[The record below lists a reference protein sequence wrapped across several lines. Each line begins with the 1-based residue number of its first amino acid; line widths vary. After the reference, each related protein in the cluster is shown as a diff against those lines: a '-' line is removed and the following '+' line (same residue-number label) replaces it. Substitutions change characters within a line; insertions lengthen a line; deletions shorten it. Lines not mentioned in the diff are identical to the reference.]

1 MGIFYGMI
9 GIYVRGGISMVTIMR
24 ISKGKGPFY
33 QVDLSNGD
41 SLKVSEDLL
50 VRYRLLK
57 GQELTEEIMEEIKKS
72 SGFDFGFQ
80 QALNYLSY
88 QLRSEKEIRTYLKEK
103 EIELDD
109 RHKIVDRLKEL
120 DLIND
125 LVYGESFVRT
135 HMRLSDKGPKKLAQQ
150 LQQKGLKPEI
160 IEQALLQYPEEEQ
173 VVMACQVAEKLF
185 HKKHGKSQKELF
197 RKIQQ
202 NLMTKGFS
210 PDTIQRAIANLPQEK
225 NPVSEYESLI
235 IQGEKLWRKNA
246 RFEPKKRNLKIK
258 QSLYQKGFDL
268 DMIQRFITEKEE
280 ESSE

>member
-1 MGIFYGMI
+1 MFEGRESMI
-9 GIYVRGGISMVTIMR
+9 TVTR

-33 QVDLSNGD
+33 QVDLSEGD
-41 SLKVSEDLL
+41 ALRVSEDIL

-57 GQELTEEIMEEIKKS
+57 GQELTDETLQEIRKS

-88 QLRSEKEIRTYLKEK
+88 QLRSEKEIRTYLKDK
-103 EIELDD
+103 EINLED
-109 RHKIVDRLKEL
+109 RNKIVERLKEL

-135 HMRLSDKGPKKLAQQ
+135 NVRLSDKGPKKLAQQ

-160 IEQALLQYPEEEQ
+160 IEQALFQYPDTDQ
-173 VVMACQVAEKLF
+173 QTIAMQVAEKLY
-185 HKKHGKSQKELF
+185 HKNHGKSHKKLI

-202 NLMTKGFS
+202 NLLTKGF
-210 PDTIQRAIANLPQEK
+210 TQEAIQQAIANLPQE
-225 NPVSEYESLI
+225 VDQEQEYDLLVT
-235 IQGEKLWRKNA
+235 QGEKLWRKNL
-246 RFEPKKRNLKIK
+246 RFEPKKRKMKVK

-268 DMIQRFITEKEE
+268 EMIQRFITEKEE
-280 ESSE
+280 ECE